1 MLARAAQAARPSLP
15 QPMLNVVALWLE
27 IIGTPERAA
36 RLLASYETAPWPGCP
51 SVLLDGQAGS
61 DSLYANPRY
70 RPALDAWDTG
80 YVTRRDV
87 LCWAAHVAATSPPS
101 RPSVP
106 ATCP

>member
-1 MLARAAQAARPSLP
+1 
-15 QPMLNVVALWLE
+15 MLNVVALWLE